1 MLLDVATATEHV
13 TRVPWAIGLQRSV
26 GRPLRA
32 TLSWLPRG
40 LSLPVEEW
48 ATRHRWLVTL
58 LWLHAAAL
66 PVYGVWRGYE
76 IGHALLEGGAIAAFA
91 IAATADVLSVR
102 WRAALGAVGLVT
114 ASAVLVHFS
123 AGLIEAHFHFFVVI
137 LLLTLYEDWIP
148 FLIALG
154 YVVVHHGVAGGI
166 SPELVYNH
174 PDAIASP
181 WKWALVHGGFVAAA
195 AAGAVV
201 AWRLN
206 EAARARA
213 GEAVAQAV
221 RSDEANAMK
230 SKFIATT
237 SHELRTPLT
246 SIGGFATTLLHRW
259 DDLGDEDKQQMVQI
273 IEGQSGRLRHLI
285 EDLLVLS
292 TIESGNVRVRQSSVD
307 VAAVAGRAVRELG
320 LDGRVEVEL
329 PPGLAVHADARH
341 VEQILVNLL
350 ANARKYG
357 AAPISV
363 AATAGG
369 GWVELAVADGGAG
382 VPSEFVPHLFET
394 FTRADGVEGEGTG
407 LGLSVVRGLAEANG
421 GSVRY
426 EPRRPQGACFRV
438 RLPAVPQ

>member
-1 MLLDVATATEHV
+1 MATTPELTGGHRA
-13 TRVPWAIGLQRSV
+13 PGLSLPLA
-26 GRPLRA
+26 RPLRA
-32 TLSWLPRG
+32 ARGWLPRG
-40 LSLPVEEW
+40 RSLPVEEW
-48 ATRHRWLVTL
+48 TKRHRWLVVL

-66 PVYGVWRGYE
+66 PVYGAWRGY
-76 IGHALLEGGAIAAFA
+76 GLWHALLEGGAIALFA
-91 IAATADVLSVR
+91 AAATADAWPVR

-123 AGLIEAHFHFFVVI
+123 EGLIEAHFHFFVVI

-154 YVVVHHGVAGGI
+154 YVVIHHGVAGQL

-174 PDAIASP
+174 PAAIDNP
-181 WKWALVHGGFVAAA
+181 WEWALVHGGFVAAA

-206 EAARARA
+206 EEARAHA

-221 RSDEANAMK
+221 RSEEANAMK
-230 SKFIATT
+230 STFIATT

-259 DDLGDEDKQQMVQI
+259 DELDDADKLQMLQI
-273 IEGQSGRLRHLI
+273 IECQSSRLRRLI

-292 TIESGNVRVRQSSVD
+292 AIERGTVPVRQSSVE
-307 VAAVAGRAVRELG
+307 VHAVVETVLSELG
-320 LDGRVEVEL
+320 LADPVEVVL
-329 PPGLAVHADARH
+329 PAGLVVHADERH
-341 VEQILVNLL
+341 VAQILSNLL

-357 AAPISV
+357 RPPI
-363 AATAGG
+363 AIDATTSD
-369 GWVELAVADGGAG
+369 GWVELAVADGGPG
-382 VPSEFVPHLFET
+382 VPEAFVPLLFET
-394 FTRADGVEGEGTG
+394 FTRAEGVDGEGSG

-421 GSVRY
+421 GTVRY
-426 EPRRPQGACFRV
+426 EPNRPRGACFRV
-438 RLPAVPQ
+438 RLPAVAA